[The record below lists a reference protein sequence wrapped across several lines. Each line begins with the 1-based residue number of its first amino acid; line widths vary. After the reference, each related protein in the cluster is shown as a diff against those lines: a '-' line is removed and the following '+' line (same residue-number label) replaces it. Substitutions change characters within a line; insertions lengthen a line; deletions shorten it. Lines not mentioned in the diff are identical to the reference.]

1 MEWQYIVAIVI
12 AGFVALFPA
21 ALVWYICIGGICEA
35 VRSKE
40 RAKSLKKAPT
50 NLTCTID
57 ADCPRGYVCVN
68 GRCVPAG
75 QAS

>member
-1 MEWQYIVAIVI
+1 MEWPYIVAIVI
-12 AGFVALFPA
+12 GGLVALFPA

-40 RAKSLKKAPT
+40 RAKLLKKAPT

-68 GRCVPAG
+68 ERCMPARS
-75 QAS
+75 AT